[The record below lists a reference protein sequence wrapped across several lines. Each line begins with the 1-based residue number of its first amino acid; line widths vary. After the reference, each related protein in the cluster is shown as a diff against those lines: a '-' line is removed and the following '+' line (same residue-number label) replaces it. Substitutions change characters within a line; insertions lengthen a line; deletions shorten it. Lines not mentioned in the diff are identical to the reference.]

1 MSVDSPCCRKGKQ
14 AESVEL
20 LHPSQSERFAFR
32 RHDRDGRARRCFRPN
47 SLVRPALLMLF
58 QHHRIRRH
66 LNWAKRQDMLRD
78 IPKIDMPKRAKG
90 AKMVKARPVTGE
102 EFDRLIVVDAE
113 TPGVKSEDVDL
124 PSGQKG
130 QPGESTQTIVTK
142 DRNEVR
148 VLGLEPKT
156 YGLKVRCSTN

>member
-1 MSVDSPCCRKGKQ
+1 
-14 AESVEL
+14 
-20 LHPSQSERFAFR
+20 
-32 RHDRDGRARRCFRPN
+32 
-47 SLVRPALLMLF
+47 
-58 QHHRIRRH
+58 
-66 LNWAKRQDMLRD
+66 MLRD